1 MMSNDASNLLWFILV
16 ALFIGLIVGAIARL
30 LVPGPT
36 PMGLLGTAA
45 AGIVGSL
52 GAAVVGR
59 LIWGPVYTPGWI
71 ASVLGAMVV
80 VYAVGRRRRSYY
92 YDY

>member
-1 MMSNDASNLLWFILV
+1 MTNEVVALLLFILV

-30 LVPGPT
+30 LVPGPN
-36 PMGLLGTAA
+36 PMGLLGTAG

-52 GAAVVGR
+52 GAALVGR
-59 LIWGPVYTPGWI
+59 LIWGPGFNAGWI

-80 VYAVGRRRRSYY
+80 VFLVGRRRRVYS
-92 YDY
+92 DY

>member
-1 MMSNDASNLLWFILV
+1 MTTDTSNLLWFILT
-16 ALFIGLIVGAIARL
+16 ALFIGLVVGAIARL

-45 AGIVGSL
+45 AGIVGAL
-52 GAAVVGR
+52 GAGLVGR
-59 LIWGPVYTPGWI
+59 LIWGPLYTPGWI
-71 ASVLGAMVV
+71 ASILGAVV
-80 VYAVGRRRRSYY
+80 VVALVSRRRRYY

>member
-1 MMSNDASNLLWFILV
+1 MNADASNLLWFILT
-16 ALFIGLIVGAIARL
+16 ALFIGLVVGAIARL

-45 AGIVGSL
+45 AGIVGAI
-52 GAAVVGR
+52 GAGLVGR
-59 LIWGPVYTPGWI
+59 LIWGPLYTPGWI
-71 ASVLGAMVV
+71 ASILGAVV
-80 VYAVGRRRRSYY
+80 VVALVSRRRRYY

>member
-1 MMSNDASNLLWFILV
+1 MTYGTSNLLWFILI
-16 ALFIGLIVGAIARL
+16 ALLVGLVVGAIARL

-52 GAAVVGR
+52 GAALVGR
-59 LIWGPVYTPGWI
+59 LIWGPGYVPGWI
-71 ASVLGAMVV
+71 ASVLGAMAVV
-80 VYAVGRRRRSYY
+80 ALVSRRRGYY

>member
-1 MMSNDASNLLWFILV
+1 MTTDTSNLLWFLLV
-16 ALFIGLIVGAIARL
+16 ALIIGLIVGAIARL

-45 AGIVGSL
+45 AGIGGAV
-52 GAAVVGR
+52 GAAIVGR
-59 LIWGPVYTPGWI
+59 LIWGPLYTPGWI

-80 VYAVGRRRRSYY
+80 VYLVSRRRRAY
-92 YDY
+92 YDYY

>member
-1 MMSNDASNLLWFILV
+1 MNADASNLLWFILT
-16 ALFIGLIVGAIARL
+16 ALFIGLVVGAIARL

-45 AGIVGSL
+45 AGIVGAL
-52 GAAVVGR
+52 GAGLVGR
-59 LIWGPVYTPGWI
+59 LIWGPLYTPGWL
-71 ASVLGAMVV
+71 ASILGAIVV
-80 VYAVGRRRRSYY
+80 VYFVSRRRRYY

>member
-1 MMSNDASNLLWFILV
+1 MNADASNLLWFILT
-16 ALFIGLIVGAIARL
+16 ALFIGLVVGAIARL

-45 AGIVGSL
+45 AGIVGAL
-52 GAAVVGR
+52 GAGLIGR
-59 LIWGPVYTPGWI
+59 LFWGPLYTPGWL
-71 ASVLGAMVV
+71 ASILGAIVV
-80 VYAVGRRRRSYY
+80 VYFVSRRRRYY

>member
-1 MMSNDASNLLWFILV
+1 MSTDTSNLLWFILT

-36 PMGLLGTAA
+36 PMGLLGTAV
-45 AGIVGSL
+45 AGIA
-52 GAAVVGR
+52 GAIGAGIVGR
-59 LIWGPVYTPGWI
+59 LIWGPLYTPGWL
-71 ASVLGAMVV
+71 ASIVGAAVV
-80 VYAVGRRRRSYY
+80 VYFVSRRRRYY

>member
-1 MMSNDASNLLWFILV
+1 MTSDGSNLLWFILT
-16 ALFIGLIVGAIARL
+16 ALFIGLVIGAIARL

-45 AGIVGSL
+45 AGIVGAL
-52 GAAVVGR
+52 GAGLVGR
-59 LIWGPVYTPGWI
+59 LIWGPLYTPGWL
-71 ASVLGAMVV
+71 ASILGALVV
-80 VYAVGRRRRSYY
+80 VALVSRRRRYR

>member
-1 MMSNDASNLLWFILV
+1 MSTDASNLLWFILT

-45 AGIVGSL
+45 AGIAGAL
-52 GAAVVGR
+52 GAGLVGR
-59 LIWGPVYTPGWI
+59 LIWGPLYTPGWI
-71 ASVLGAMVV
+71 ASIIGAVV
-80 VYAVGRRRRSYY
+80 VVALVSRRRRYY
-92 YDY
+92 YY